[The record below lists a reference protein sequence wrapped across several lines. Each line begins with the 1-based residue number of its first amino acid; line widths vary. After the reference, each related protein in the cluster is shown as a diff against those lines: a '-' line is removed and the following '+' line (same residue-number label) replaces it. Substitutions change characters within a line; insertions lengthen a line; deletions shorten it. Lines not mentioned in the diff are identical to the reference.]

1 MSQPRQ
7 NKALKLF
14 ISTALLIFLLA
25 HYNGA
30 FEEHRVENTSTITM
44 SATAQNHILYGDQ
57 RGGGHKYG
65 ANKPCKSEFPKG
77 WNDEDIISSITKIA
91 ANDNNGWKQQANGY
105 YVTESYSGDTEIRVI
120 LGKKKQAIITAYP
133 INTKRNPCPPKKT
146 GDYND

>member
-1 MSQPRQ
+1 MRQPRQ

-25 HYNGA
+25 YYNGA
-30 FEEHRVENTSTITM
+30 FKEHRVEDTSSITI
-44 SATAQNHILYGDQ
+44 SAAAQNHILYGDQ

-65 ANKPCKSEFPKG
+65 ANKPCKSEFPKS

-91 ANDNNGWKQQANGY
+91 ANDNNKWKQQGNGY
-105 YVTESYSGDTEIRVI
+105 YVTESYNGNTKIRVVM
-120 LGKKKQAIITAYP
+120 GKKRQHIITAYP
-133 INTKRNPCPPKKT
+133 INTTRNPCPPKKT